1 MTKLKFVMEEPMKAI
16 ICTKYGP
23 PEVLQIT
30 EVEKPKIK
38 DDEVLIK
45 IHASTVTAGDV
56 KLRSSDFPFMY
67 WFPSRLMFGLTK
79 PKNKITGCELAG
91 EIVTVGKNVRNFITG
106 DQVFGYSGF
115 TFGANAEYISLH
127 EEGVLAKKPIN
138 MTFEQAAAV
147 PVGAITALHFLRKSI
162 IQNGQKVLIYG
173 ASGSVG
179 TYAIQLAKYFGTE
192 VTALCSTSNLELVR
206 SLGAN
211 EVIDYTNEDF
221 AKSKNTYDIIFD
233 TVGKSSFSNCKRLL
247 NKDGVYLLSAVWKL
261 SVYFQ
266 AIWSNLISDKKAIV
280 GVANMNNE
288 DLNYIKALIEADK
301 LKAVIDRHYPLD
313 QIVEAHRYV
322 EKGHKK
328 GNVVINIRGISD
340 C

>member
-1 MTKLKFVMEEPMKAI
+1 MKAI

-23 PEVLQIT
+23 PEVLQLT

-45 IHASTVTAGDV
+45 IHATTVTAGDV
-56 KLRSSDFPFMY
+56 KLRSSDFPYMY
-67 WFPSRLMFGLTK
+67 WLLSRLMFGLTK
-79 PKNKITGCELAG
+79 PKNQIPGCELAG
-91 EIVTVGKNVRNFITG
+91 EIVTVGKNVRNFKTG

-138 MTFEQAAAV
+138 MSFEQAAAV
-147 PVGAITALHFLRKSI
+147 PVGALTALHFLRRSI

-206 SLGAN
+206 ALGAN
-211 EVIDYTNEDF
+211 EVIDYTNEDL
-221 AKSKNTYDIIFD
+221 AKSKKTFDIIFD

-266 AIWSNLISDKKAIV
+266 AIWSNLISNKKAIL

-322 EKGHKK
+322 EKGHKM
-328 GNVVINIRGISD
+328 GNVVINIRGFSD
-340 C
+340 F

>member
-1 MTKLKFVMEEPMKAI
+1 MKAI

-45 IHASTVTAGDV
+45 IHATTVTAGDV
-56 KLRSSDFPFMY
+56 KLRSSDFPYMY
-67 WFPSRLMFGLTK
+67 WLLSRLMFGLTK
-79 PKNKITGCELAG
+79 PKNQIPGCELAG
-91 EIVTVGKNVRNFITG
+91 EIVTVGKNVRNFKTG

-138 MTFEQAAAV
+138 MSFEQAAAV
-147 PVGAITALHFLRKSI
+147 PVGALTALHFLRRSI

-206 SLGAN
+206 ALGAI
-211 EVIDYTNEDF
+211 EVIDYTNEDL
-221 AKSKNTYDIIFD
+221 AKSKKTFDIIFD

-247 NKDGVYLLSAVWKL
+247 NKDGVYLISAVWKL

-266 AIWSNLISDKKAIV
+266 AIWSNLISNKKAIL

-340 C
+340 F

>member
-1 MTKLKFVMEEPMKAI
+1 MKAI

-23 PEVLQIT
+23 PEVLQTT

-45 IHASTVTAGDV
+45 IHATTVTAGDV

-67 WFPSRLMFGLTK
+67 WLPSRLMFGLTK
-79 PKNKITGCELAG
+79 PKNQIPGCELAG
-91 EIVTVGKNVRNFITG
+91 EIVTVGKNVRNFKTG

-138 MTFEQAAAV
+138 MSFEQAAAV
-147 PVGAITALHFLRKSI
+147 PVGALTALHFLRRSI

-206 SLGAN
+206 ALGAN

-221 AKSKNTYDIIFD
+221 AKSKKTYDIIFD
-233 TVGKSSFSNCKRLL
+233 TVGKSSFPNCKRLL

-266 AIWSNLISDKKAIV
+266 AIWSNIISNKKTIL
-280 GVANMNNE
+280 GVANMNYE

-301 LKAVIDRHYPLD
+301 LKAVIDRQYPLE

-328 GNVVINIRGISD
+328 GNVVINIRGVSD

>member
-1 MTKLKFVMEEPMKAI
+1 MKAI

-45 IHASTVTAGDV
+45 IHATTVTAGDV

-67 WFPSRLMFGLTK
+67 WLPSRLMFGLTK
-79 PKNKITGCELAG
+79 PKNQIPGCELAG
-91 EIVTVGKNVRNFITG
+91 EIVTVGKNVRNFKTG

-127 EEGVLAKKPIN
+127 KEGVLAKKPIN
-138 MTFEQAAAV
+138 MSFEQAAAV
-147 PVGAITALHFLRKSI
+147 PVGALTALHFLRRSI

-206 SLGAN
+206 ALGAN
-211 EVIDYTNEDF
+211 EVIDYTNKDF
-221 AKSKNTYDIIFD
+221 AKSKKTYDIIFD

-266 AIWSNLISDKKAIV
+266 AIWSNLISDKKAIF

-288 DLNYIKALIEADK
+288 DLNYIKALIEEDK
-301 LKAVIDRHYPLD
+301 LKTVIDRQYPLD

>member
-45 IHASTVTAGDV
+45 IHATTVTAGDV
-56 KLRSSDFPFMY
+56 KLRSSDFPYMY
-67 WFPSRLMFGLTK
+67 WLPSRLMFGLTK
-79 PKNKITGCELAG
+79 PKNKIPGCELAG
-91 EIVTVGKNVRNFITG
+91 EIVTIGKNVKNFKSG

-138 MTFEQAAAV
+138 MSFEQAAAV
-147 PVGAITALHFLRKSI
+147 PVGALTALHFLRKSI

-179 TYAIQLAKYFGTE
+179 TYAIQLAKYFSTE

-206 SLGAN
+206 ALGAN
-211 EVIDYTNEDF
+211 EVIDYTNEDIY
-221 AKSKNTYDIIFD
+221 KSKKTYDIIFD
-233 TVGKSSFSNCKRLL
+233 TVGKSSFSNCKKLL

-266 AIWSNLISDKKAIV
+266 AIWSNLISNKKAIL
-280 GVANMNNE
+280 GIANMNKE

-301 LKAVIDRHYPLD
+301 LKAVIDRQYPLD

>member
-1 MTKLKFVMEEPMKAI
+1 MEEPMKAI
-16 ICTKYGP
+16 VCTKYGP

-45 IHASTVTAGDV
+45 IHATTVTAGDV
-56 KLRSSDFPFMY
+56 KLRSSDFPYMY
-67 WFPSRLMFGLTK
+67 WLPSRLMFGLTK
-79 PKNKITGCELAG
+79 PKNKIPGCELAG
-91 EIVTVGKNVRNFITG
+91 EIVTVGKNVKNFKPG

-115 TFGANAEYISLH
+115 TFGANAEYISIH

-138 MTFEQAAAV
+138 MSFEQAAAV
-147 PVGAITALHFLRKSI
+147 PVGALTALQFLRRSI

-192 VTALCSTSNLELVR
+192 VTALCSTSNLEFVR
-206 SLGAN
+206 ALGAN
-211 EVIDYTNEDF
+211 EVIDYTNEDL
-221 AKSKNTYDIIFD
+221 AKSKKTYDIIFD

-266 AIWSNLISDKKAIV
+266 AIWSNLIGNKKAIF
-280 GVANMNNE
+280 GVVNLNYE

-301 LKAVIDRHYPLD
+301 LKAVIDRQYPLE

-328 GNVVINIRGISD
+328 GNVVINIRGSSD

>member
-1 MTKLKFVMEEPMKAI
+1 MTKLKLVMEEPMKAI
-16 ICTKYGP
+16 VCTKYGP
-23 PEVLQIT
+23 PEVLQIK

-45 IHASTVTAGDV
+45 IHATTVTAGDV

-67 WFPSRLMFGLTK
+67 WLPSRIMFGLTK
-79 PKNKITGCELAG
+79 PKNKIIGCELAG
-91 EIVTVGKNVRNFITG
+91 EIVTVGKNVRNFKTG

-138 MTFEQAAAV
+138 MSFEQAAAV
-147 PVGAITALHFLRKSI
+147 PVGALTALHFLRKSI

-206 SLGAN
+206 ALGAN
-211 EVIDYTNEDF
+211 EVIDYTNEDI
-221 AKSKNTYDIIFD
+221 AKSKKTYDIIFD

-266 AIWSNLISDKKAIV
+266 AIWSNLISNKKAIL
-280 GVANMNNE
+280 GVANMNYE
-288 DLNYIKALIEADK
+288 DLYYIKALIEADK
-301 LKAVIDRHYPLD
+301 LKAVIDRNYSLD

>member
-1 MTKLKFVMEEPMKAI
+1 MKAI

-23 PEVLQIT
+23 PEVLQIK

-45 IHASTVTAGDV
+45 IHATTVTAGDV

-67 WFPSRLMFGLTK
+67 WLPSRIMFGLTK
-79 PKNKITGCELAG
+79 PKNKIPGCELAG
-91 EIVTVGKNVRNFITG
+91 EIVTVGKNVRNFKTG
-106 DQVFGYSGF
+106 DQVFGYSGI

-138 MTFEQAAAV
+138 MSFEQAAAV
-147 PVGAITALHFLRKSI
+147 PVGALTALHFLRKSI

-206 SLGAN
+206 ALGAN
-211 EVIDYTNEDF
+211 DVIDYTNEDI
-221 AKSKNTYDIIFD
+221 ANSKKTYDIIFD

-266 AIWSNLISDKKAIV
+266 AIWSNLISNKKAIL
-280 GVANMNNE
+280 GVANMNYE

-301 LKAVIDRHYPLD
+301 LKAVIDRNYPLD

-328 GNVVINIRGISD
+328 GNVVINIRGILD

>member
-1 MTKLKFVMEEPMKAI
+1 MTKLKLVMEEPMKAI

-23 PEVLQIT
+23 PEVLQIA

-38 DDEVLIK
+38 DNEVLIK
-45 IHASTVTAGDV
+45 IHATTVTAGDV

-67 WFPSRLMFGLTK
+67 WLLSRLMFGLSK
-79 PKNKITGCELAG
+79 PKNKIPGCELAG
-91 EIVTVGKNVRNFITG
+91 EIVTVGKNVRKFKPG

-115 TFGANAEYISLH
+115 TFGANAEYIALH
-127 EEGVLAKKPIN
+127 EESVLAKKPIN
-138 MTFEQAAAV
+138 MSFEQAAAV
-147 PVGAITALHFLRKSI
+147 PVGALTALHFLRRSI

-192 VTALCSTSNLELVR
+192 VTALCSTSNLEMVKT
-206 SLGAN
+206 LGAN
-211 EVIDYTNEDF
+211 EVIDYTNEDLS
-221 AKSKNTYDIIFD
+221 KSKKTYDIIFD
-233 TVGKSSFSNCKRLL
+233 TVGKSSFSNCRTLL

-266 AIWSNLISDKKAIV
+266 ALWSNLISHKKTIL
-280 GVANMNNE
+280 GVANMNKE

-301 LKAVIDRHYPLD
+301 LKAVIDRQYTLD

-328 GNVVINIRGISD
+328 GNVVINIRGN
-340 C
+340 

>member
-1 MTKLKFVMEEPMKAI
+1 MTQLKFVMEEPMKAI

-45 IHASTVTAGDV
+45 IHATTVTAGDV

-67 WFPSRLMFGLTK
+67 WLPSRLMFGLTK
-79 PKNKITGCELAG
+79 PKNQIPGCELAG
-91 EIVTVGKNVRNFITG
+91 EIVTVGKNVRNFKTG

-127 EEGVLAKKPIN
+127 KEGVLAKKPIN
-138 MTFEQAAAV
+138 MSFEQAATV
-147 PVGAITALHFLRKSI
+147 PVGALTALHFLRRSI

-206 SLGAN
+206 ALGAN

-221 AKSKNTYDIIFD
+221 AKSKKTYDIIFD

-266 AIWSNLISDKKAIV
+266 AIWSNLISNKKAIF

-301 LKAVIDRHYPLD
+301 LKTVIDRQYPLD

>member
-45 IHASTVTAGDV
+45 IHATTVTAGDV

-67 WFPSRLMFGLTK
+67 WLPSRLMFGLTK
-79 PKNKITGCELAG
+79 PKNQIPGCELAG
-91 EIVTVGKNVRNFITG
+91 EIVTVGKNVRNFKTG

-115 TFGANAEYISLH
+115 NFGSNAEYISLH

-138 MTFEQAAAV
+138 MSFEQAAAV
-147 PVGAITALHFLRKSI
+147 PVGALTALHFLRGSI

-192 VTALCSTSNLELVR
+192 VTALCSTANLELVR
-206 SLGAN
+206 ALGAN
-211 EVIDYTNEDF
+211 EVIDYTNEDLS
-221 AKSKNTYDIIFD
+221 KSKKTYDIIFD

-266 AIWSNLISDKKAIV
+266 AIWSNLFSNKKAIL

-301 LKAVIDRHYPLD
+301 LKAVIDRQYPLN

>member
-1 MTKLKFVMEEPMKAI
+1 MKAI

-23 PEVLQIT
+23 PEVLQLT

-45 IHASTVTAGDV
+45 IHATTVTAGDV

-67 WFPSRLMFGLTK
+67 WLPSRLMFGLTK
-79 PKNKITGCELAG
+79 PKNQIPGCELAG
-91 EIVTVGKNVRNFITG
+91 EIVTVGKNVRNFKTG

-115 TFGANAEYISLH
+115 NFGSNAEYISLH

-138 MTFEQAAAV
+138 MSFEQAAAV
-147 PVGAITALHFLRKSI
+147 PVGALTALHFLRGSI

-192 VTALCSTSNLELVR
+192 VTALCSTANLELVR
-206 SLGAN
+206 ALGAN
-211 EVIDYTNEDF
+211 EVIDYTNEDLS
-221 AKSKNTYDIIFD
+221 KSKKTYDIIFD

-266 AIWSNLISDKKAIV
+266 AIWSNLFSNKKAIL

-301 LKAVIDRHYPLD
+301 LKAVIDRQYPLN

>member
-1 MTKLKFVMEEPMKAI
+1 MKAI

-23 PEVLQIT
+23 PEVLQIK

-45 IHASTVTAGDV
+45 IHATTVTAGDV

-67 WFPSRLMFGLTK
+67 WLPSRLMFGLTK
-79 PKNKITGCELAG
+79 PKNQIPGCELAG
-91 EIVTVGKNVRNFITG
+91 EIVTVGKNVRNFKTG

-127 EEGVLAKKPIN
+127 EESVLAKKPIN
-138 MTFEQAAAV
+138 MSFEQATAV
-147 PVGAITALHFLRKSI
+147 PVGALTALHFLRRSI

-206 SLGAN
+206 ALGAN
-211 EVIDYTNEDF
+211 EVIDYTNEDL
-221 AKSKNTYDIIFD
+221 AKSKKTYDIIFD

-266 AIWSNLISDKKAIV
+266 AIWSNLISNKKAIL
-280 GVANMNNE
+280 GIANMNNE

-301 LKAVIDRHYPLD
+301 LTAVIDRQYSLE

>member
-1 MTKLKFVMEEPMKAI
+1 MKAI

-23 PEVLQIT
+23 PEVLQTT

-45 IHASTVTAGDV
+45 IHATTVTAGDV

-67 WFPSRLMFGLTK
+67 WLPSRLMFGLTK
-79 PKNKITGCELAG
+79 PKNQIPGCELAG
-91 EIVTVGKNVRNFITG
+91 EIVTVGKNVRNFKTG

-138 MTFEQAAAV
+138 MSFEQAAAV
-147 PVGAITALHFLRKSI
+147 PVGALTALHFLRRSI

-206 SLGAN
+206 ALGAN
-211 EVIDYTNEDF
+211 KVIDYTNEDF
-221 AKSKNTYDIIFD
+221 AKSKKTYDIIFD
-233 TVGKSSFSNCKRLL
+233 TVGKSSFPNCKRLL

-266 AIWSNLISDKKAIV
+266 AIWSNVISNKKTIL
-280 GVANMNNE
+280 GVANMNYE

-301 LKAVIDRHYPLD
+301 LKAVIDRQYPLE

>member
-1 MTKLKFVMEEPMKAI
+1 MKAI

-45 IHASTVTAGDV
+45 IHATTVTAGDV
-56 KLRSSDFPFMY
+56 KLRSSDFPYMY
-67 WFPSRLMFGLTK
+67 WLPSRLMFGLTK

-91 EIVTVGKNVRNFITG
+91 EIVTVGKNVRNFKTG

-138 MTFEQAAAV
+138 MSFEQAAAV
-147 PVGAITALHFLRKSI
+147 PVGALTALHFLRKSI

-211 EVIDYTNEDF
+211 EVIDYTNEDL
-221 AKSKNTYDIIFD
+221 AKGKKTYDIIFD
-233 TVGKSSFSNCKRLL
+233 TVGKSTFSNCKRLL

-266 AIWSNLISDKKAIV
+266 AIWCNLISNKKAIF

>member
-1 MTKLKFVMEEPMKAI
+1 MTKLKFVMEEPMKAN

-23 PEVLQIT
+23 PEVLQIK
-30 EVEKPKIK
+30 EIEKPKIK

-45 IHASTVTAGDV
+45 IHATTVTAGDV

-67 WFPSRLMFGLTK
+67 WLPSRLMFGLTK
-79 PKNKITGCELAG
+79 PKNKISGCELAG
-91 EIVTVGKNVRNFITG
+91 EIVTVGKNVGSFKIG

-127 EEGVLAKKPIN
+127 EKGVLAKKPIN
-138 MTFEQAAAV
+138 MSFEQAAAV
-147 PVGAITALHFLRKSI
+147 PVGALTALHFLRRSI
-162 IQNGQKVLIYG
+162 IQKGQKVLIYG

-192 VTALCSTSNLELVR
+192 VTGLCSTSNLELVR
-206 SLGAN
+206 ALGAN
-211 EVIDYTNEDF
+211 EVIDYTNEDL
-221 AKSKNTYDIIFD
+221 AKSKKTYDIIFD

-266 AIWSNLISDKKAIV
+266 AIWSNLISNKKAIL

-301 LKAVIDRHYPLD
+301 LKAVIDRHYPLE

>member
-1 MTKLKFVMEEPMKAI
+1 MKAI

-30 EVEKPKIK
+30 EVEKPKLK
-38 DDEVLIK
+38 NEEVLIK
-45 IHASTVTAGDV
+45 IHASTVTVGDV
-56 KLRSSDFPFMY
+56 KLRSSDFPYMY
-67 WFPSRLMFGLTK
+67 WLPSRLMFGLTK

-91 EIVTVGKNVRNFITG
+91 EIVTVGKNVRNFKTG

-221 AKSKNTYDIIFD
+221 AKSKKTYDIIFD

-266 AIWSNLISDKKAIV
+266 AIWSNLFDNKKAIL
-280 GVANMNNE
+280 GLANMNNE

-301 LKAVIDRHYPLD
+301 LKAVIDRQYPLD

-328 GNVVINIRGISD
+328 GNVVINIRGI
-340 C
+340 

>member
-1 MTKLKFVMEEPMKAI
+1 MTKLMFVMEEPMKAI

-23 PEVLQIT
+23 PEVLQIK

-45 IHASTVTAGDV
+45 IHATTVTAGDV

-67 WFPSRLMFGLTK
+67 WLPSRLMFGLTK
-79 PKNKITGCELAG
+79 PKNKISGCELAG
-91 EIVTVGKNVRNFITG
+91 EIVKVGKNVRNFKIG

-138 MTFEQAAAV
+138 MSFEQAAAV
-147 PVGAITALHFLRKSI
+147 PVGALTALHFLRRSI

-206 SLGAN
+206 ALGAN
-211 EVIDYTNEDF
+211 EVIDYTNEDL
-221 AKSKNTYDIIFD
+221 AKSKKTYDIIFD
-233 TVGKSSFSNCKRLL
+233 TVGKSSFSNCKRML

-266 AIWSNLISDKKAIV
+266 AIWSNLISNKKAIL

-301 LKAVIDRHYPLD
+301 LKAVIDRQYPLD
-313 QIVEAHRYV
+313 QIVDAHRYV

-328 GNVVINIRGISD
+328 GNVVINIREISD

>member
-1 MTKLKFVMEEPMKAI
+1 MKAI

-45 IHASTVTAGDV
+45 IHATTVTAGDV
-56 KLRSSDFPFMY
+56 KLRSSDFPYMY
-67 WFPSRLMFGLTK
+67 WLLSRLMFGLTK
-79 PKNKITGCELAG
+79 PKNQIPGCELAG
-91 EIVTVGKNVRNFITG
+91 EIVTVGKNVRNFKTG

-138 MTFEQAAAV
+138 MSFEQAAAV
-147 PVGAITALHFLRKSI
+147 PVGALTALHFLRRSI

-206 SLGAN
+206 ALGAN
-211 EVIDYTNEDF
+211 EVIDYTNEDL
-221 AKSKNTYDIIFD
+221 AKSKKTFDIIFD

-266 AIWSNLISDKKAIV
+266 AIWSNLISNKKAIL

-322 EKGHKK
+322 EKGHKM

-340 C
+340 F

>member
-1 MTKLKFVMEEPMKAI
+1 MKAI

-45 IHASTVTAGDV
+45 IHATTVTAGDV
-56 KLRSSDFPFMY
+56 KLRSSDFPYMY
-67 WFPSRLMFGLTK
+67 WLPSRLMFGLTK
-79 PKNKITGCELAG
+79 PKNKIPGCELAG
-91 EIVTVGKNVRNFITG
+91 EIVTVGKNVKNFKPG

-138 MTFEQAAAV
+138 MSFEQAAAV
-147 PVGAITALHFLRKSI
+147 PVGALTALQFLRRSI

-192 VTALCSTSNLELVR
+192 VTALCSTSNLEFVR
-206 SLGAN
+206 ALGAN
-211 EVIDYTNEDF
+211 EVIDYTNEDL
-221 AKSKNTYDIIFD
+221 AKSKKTYDIIFD

-266 AIWSNLISDKKAIV
+266 AIWSNLIGNKKAIF
-280 GVANMNNE
+280 GVANMNYE

-301 LKAVIDRHYPLD
+301 LKAVIDRQYPLE

-328 GNVVINIRGISD
+328 GNVVINIRGS
-340 C
+340 

>member
-1 MTKLKFVMEEPMKAI
+1 MKAI

-23 PEVLQIT
+23 PEVLQTT

-45 IHASTVTAGDV
+45 IHATTVTAGDV

-67 WFPSRLMFGLTK
+67 WLPSRLMFGLTK
-79 PKNKITGCELAG
+79 PKNQIPGCELAG
-91 EIVTVGKNVRNFITG
+91 EIVTVGKNVRNFKTG

-138 MTFEQAAAV
+138 MSFEQAAAV
-147 PVGAITALHFLRKSI
+147 PVGALTALHFLRRSI

-206 SLGAN
+206 ALGAN

-221 AKSKNTYDIIFD
+221 AKSKKTYDIIFD
-233 TVGKSSFSNCKRLL
+233 TVGKSSFPNCKRLL
-247 NKDGVYLLSAVWKL
+247 NKDGVYLLSAVWKI

-266 AIWSNLISDKKAIV
+266 AIWSNIISNKKTIL
-280 GVANMNNE
+280 GVANMNYE

-301 LKAVIDRHYPLD
+301 LKAVIDRQYPLE

-328 GNVVINIRGISD
+328 GNVVINIREVSD

>member
-1 MTKLKFVMEEPMKAI
+1 MKAI

-45 IHASTVTAGDV
+45 IHATTVTAGDV

-67 WFPSRLMFGLTK
+67 WLPSRLMFGLTK
-79 PKNKITGCELAG
+79 PKNQIPGCELAG
-91 EIVTVGKNVRNFITG
+91 EIVTVGKNVRNFKTG

-115 TFGANAEYISLH
+115 NFGSNAEYISLH

-138 MTFEQAAAV
+138 MSFEQAAAV
-147 PVGAITALHFLRKSI
+147 PVGALTALHFLRGSI

-192 VTALCSTSNLELVR
+192 VTALCSTANLELVR
-206 SLGAN
+206 ALGAN
-211 EVIDYTNEDF
+211 EVIDYTNEDLS
-221 AKSKNTYDIIFD
+221 KSKKTYDIIFD

-266 AIWSNLISDKKAIV
+266 AIWSNLFSNKKAIL

-301 LKAVIDRHYPLD
+301 LKAVIDRQYPLN

>member
-1 MTKLKFVMEEPMKAI
+1 MKAI

-23 PEVLQIT
+23 PEVLQLT

-45 IHASTVTAGDV
+45 IHATTVTAGDV

-67 WFPSRLMFGLTK
+67 WLPSRLMFGFTK
-79 PKNKITGCELAG
+79 PKNQIPGCELAG
-91 EIVTVGKNVRNFITG
+91 EIVTVGKNVRNFKTG

-127 EEGVLAKKPIN
+127 EESVLAKKPKN
-138 MTFEQAAAV
+138 MSFEQAAAI
-147 PVGAITALHFLRKSI
+147 PVGALTALHFLRRSI

-192 VTALCSTSNLELVR
+192 VTALCSTSNVELVKA
-206 SLGAN
+206 LGAD
-211 EVIDYTNEDF
+211 EVIDYTNEDL

-266 AIWSNLISDKKAIV
+266 AIWSNLISNKKAIF
-280 GVANMNNE
+280 GVANMNYE

-301 LKAVIDRHYPLD
+301 LKAVIDREYPLE

-328 GNVVINIRGISD
+328 GNVVINIRGSSD

>member
-45 IHASTVTAGDV
+45 IHATTVTAGDV

-67 WFPSRLMFGLTK
+67 WLPSRLMFGLTK
-79 PKNKITGCELAG
+79 PKNQIPGCELAG
-91 EIVTVGKNVRNFITG
+91 EIVTVGKNVRNFKTG

-115 TFGANAEYISLH
+115 NFGSNAEYISLH
-127 EEGVLAKKPIN
+127 EAGVLAKKPIN
-138 MTFEQAAAV
+138 MSFEQAAAV
-147 PVGAITALHFLRKSI
+147 PVGALTALHFLRGSI

-192 VTALCSTSNLELVR
+192 VTALCSTANLELVR
-206 SLGAN
+206 ALGAN
-211 EVIDYTNEDF
+211 EVIDYTNEDLS
-221 AKSKNTYDIIFD
+221 KSKKTYDIIFD

-266 AIWSNLISDKKAIV
+266 AIWSNLFSNKKAIL

-301 LKAVIDRHYPLD
+301 LKAVIDRQYPLN

>member
-45 IHASTVTAGDV
+45 IHATTVTAGDV

-67 WFPSRLMFGLTK
+67 WLPSRLMFGLTK
-79 PKNKITGCELAG
+79 PKNQIPGCELAG
-91 EIVTVGKNVRNFITG
+91 EIVTVGKNVRNFKTG

-115 TFGANAEYISLH
+115 NFGSNAEYISLH
-127 EEGVLAKKPIN
+127 EAGVLAKKPIN
-138 MTFEQAAAV
+138 MSFEQAAAV
-147 PVGAITALHFLRKSI
+147 PVGALTALHFLRGSI

-179 TYAIQLAKYFGTE
+179 TYAIQLARYFGTE
-192 VTALCSTSNLELVR
+192 VTALCSTANLELVR
-206 SLGAN
+206 ALGAN
-211 EVIDYTNEDF
+211 EVIDYTNEDLS
-221 AKSKNTYDIIFD
+221 KSKKTYDIIFD

-266 AIWSNLISDKKAIV
+266 AIWSNLFSNKKAIL

-301 LKAVIDRHYPLD
+301 LKAVIDRQYPLN

>member
-1 MTKLKFVMEEPMKAI
+1 MKAI

-30 EVEKPKIK
+30 EVAKPKIK

-45 IHASTVTAGDV
+45 IHATTVTAGDV
-56 KLRSSDFPFMY
+56 KLRSSDFPYMY
-67 WFPSRLMFGLTK
+67 WLLSRLMFGLTK
-79 PKNKITGCELAG
+79 PKNQIPGCELAG
-91 EIVTVGKNVRNFITG
+91 EIVTVGKNVRNFKTG

-127 EEGVLAKKPIN
+127 QEGVLAKKPIN
-138 MTFEQAAAV
+138 MSFEQAAAV
-147 PVGAITALHFLRKSI
+147 PVGALTALHFLRRSI

-206 SLGAN
+206 VLGAN
-211 EVIDYTNEDF
+211 EVIDYTNEDL
-221 AKSKNTYDIIFD
+221 AKSKKTFDIIFD

-266 AIWSNLISDKKAIV
+266 AIWSNLISNKKAIL

-340 C
+340 F

>member
-1 MTKLKFVMEEPMKAI
+1 MKAI

-45 IHASTVTAGDV
+45 IHATTVTAGDV

-67 WFPSRLMFGLTK
+67 WLPSRLMFGLTK
-79 PKNKITGCELAG
+79 PKNQIPGCELAG
-91 EIVTVGKNVRNFITG
+91 EIVTVGKNVRNFKTG

-115 TFGANAEYISLH
+115 NFGSNAEYISLH
-127 EEGVLAKKPIN
+127 EAGVLAKKPIN
-138 MTFEQAAAV
+138 MSFEQAAAV
-147 PVGAITALHFLRKSI
+147 PVGALTALHFLRGSI

-192 VTALCSTSNLELVR
+192 VTALCSTANLELVR
-206 SLGAN
+206 ALGAN
-211 EVIDYTNEDF
+211 EVIDYTNEDLS
-221 AKSKNTYDIIFD
+221 KSKKTYDIIFD

-266 AIWSNLISDKKAIV
+266 AIWSNLFSNKKAIL

-301 LKAVIDRHYPLD
+301 LKAVIDRQYPLN

>member
-23 PEVLQIT
+23 PEVLQIK

-45 IHASTVTAGDV
+45 IHATTVTAGDV

-67 WFPSRLMFGLTK
+67 WLPSRIMFGLTK
-79 PKNKITGCELAG
+79 PKNKIPGCELAG
-91 EIVTVGKNVRNFITG
+91 EIVTVGKNVRNFKTG
-106 DQVFGYSGF
+106 DQVFGYSGI

-138 MTFEQAAAV
+138 MSFEQAAAV
-147 PVGAITALHFLRKSI
+147 PVGALTALHFLRKSI

-206 SLGAN
+206 ALGAN
-211 EVIDYTNEDF
+211 DVIDYTNEDI
-221 AKSKNTYDIIFD
+221 ANSKKTYDIIFD

-266 AIWSNLISDKKAIV
+266 AIWSNLISNKKAIL
-280 GVANMNNE
+280 GVANMNYE

-301 LKAVIDRHYPLD
+301 LKAVIDRNYPLD

-328 GNVVINIRGISD
+328 GNVVINIRGILD

>member
-1 MTKLKFVMEEPMKAI
+1 MKAI

-23 PEVLQIT
+23 PEVLQIA

-38 DDEVLIK
+38 DNEVLIK
-45 IHASTVTAGDV
+45 IHATTVTAGDV

-67 WFPSRLMFGLTK
+67 WLLSRLMFGLSK
-79 PKNKITGCELAG
+79 PKNKIPGCELAG
-91 EIVTVGKNVRNFITG
+91 EIVTVGKNVRKFKPG

-115 TFGANAEYISLH
+115 TFGANAEYIALH
-127 EEGVLAKKPIN
+127 EESVLAKKPIN
-138 MTFEQAAAV
+138 MSFEQAAAV
-147 PVGAITALHFLRKSI
+147 PVGALTALHFLRRSI

-192 VTALCSTSNLELVR
+192 VTALCSTSNLEMVKT
-206 SLGAN
+206 LGAN
-211 EVIDYTNEDF
+211 EVIDYTNEDLS
-221 AKSKNTYDIIFD
+221 KSKKTYDIIFD
-233 TVGKSSFSNCKRLL
+233 TVGKSSFSNCRTLL

-266 AIWSNLISDKKAIV
+266 ALWSNLISHKKTIL
-280 GVANMNNE
+280 GVANMNKE

-301 LKAVIDRHYPLD
+301 LKAVIDRQYTLD

-328 GNVVINIRGISD
+328 GNVVINIRGN
-340 C
+340 

>member
-1 MTKLKFVMEEPMKAI
+1 MKAI
-16 ICTKYGP
+16 VCTKYGP
-23 PEVLQIT
+23 PEVLHIT

-45 IHASTVTAGDV
+45 IHATTVTAGDV

-67 WFPSRLMFGLTK
+67 WLPSRLMFGLTK
-79 PKNKITGCELAG
+79 PKNKIPGCELAG
-91 EIVTVGKNVRNFITG
+91 EIVTIGKNVRNFKTG
-106 DQVFGYSGF
+106 DKVFGYSGF

-138 MTFEQAAAV
+138 MSFEQAAAV
-147 PVGAITALHFLRKSI
+147 PVGALTALHFLRKSI

-206 SLGAN
+206 ALGAN
-211 EVIDYTNEDF
+211 EVIDYTNEDIY
-221 AKSKNTYDIIFD
+221 KSKKTYDIIFD
-233 TVGKSSFSNCKRLL
+233 TVGKSSFSNCKKLL

-266 AIWSNLISDKKAIV
+266 AIWSNLISNKKAIL
-280 GVANMNNE
+280 GVANMNKE

-301 LKAVIDRHYPLD
+301 LKAVIDRQYPLD

>member
-1 MTKLKFVMEEPMKAI
+1 MKAI

-56 KLRSSDFPFMY
+56 KLRSSDFPYMY
-67 WFPSRLMFGLTK
+67 WLPSRLMFGLTK

-91 EIVTVGKNVRNFITG
+91 EIVTVGKKVRNFKTG

-221 AKSKNTYDIIFD
+221 AKSKKTYDIIFD

-266 AIWSNLISDKKAIV
+266 AIWSNLISNKKAIF

-288 DLNYIKALIEADK
+288 DLKYIKALIEADK
-301 LKAVIDRHYPLD
+301 LEAVIDRHFPLD

>member
-45 IHASTVTAGDV
+45 IHATTVTAGDV
-56 KLRSSDFPFMY
+56 KLRSSDFPYMY
-67 WFPSRLMFGLTK
+67 WLPSRLMFGLTK
-79 PKNKITGCELAG
+79 PKNKIPGCELAG
-91 EIVTVGKNVRNFITG
+91 EIVTIGKNVKNFKSG

-138 MTFEQAAAV
+138 MSFEQAAAV
-147 PVGAITALHFLRKSI
+147 PVGALTALHFLRRSI

-192 VTALCSTSNLELVR
+192 VTALCSTSNLEFVR
-206 SLGAN
+206 ALGAN
-211 EVIDYTNEDF
+211 EVIDYTNEDL
-221 AKSKNTYDIIFD
+221 AKCKKTYDIIFD

-247 NKDGVYLLSAVWKL
+247 NKDASIY
-261 SVYFQ
+261 
-266 AIWSNLISDKKAIV
+266 
-280 GVANMNNE
+280 
-288 DLNYIKALIEADK
+288 
-301 LKAVIDRHYPLD
+301 
-313 QIVEAHRYV
+313 
-322 EKGHKK
+322 
-328 GNVVINIRGISD
+328 
-340 C
+340 

>member
-1 MTKLKFVMEEPMKAI
+1 MKAI

-45 IHASTVTAGDV
+45 IHATTVTAGDV
-56 KLRSSDFPFMY
+56 KLRSSDFPYMY
-67 WFPSRLMFGLTK
+67 WLPSRLMFGLTK
-79 PKNKITGCELAG
+79 PKNKIPGCELAG
-91 EIVTVGKNVRNFITG
+91 EIVTIGKNVKNFKSG

-138 MTFEQAAAV
+138 MSFEQAAAV
-147 PVGAITALHFLRKSI
+147 PVGALTALHFLRRSI

-192 VTALCSTSNLELVR
+192 VTALCSTSNLEFVR
-206 SLGAN
+206 ALGAN
-211 EVIDYTNEDF
+211 EVIDYTNEDL
-221 AKSKNTYDIIFD
+221 AKCKKTYDIIFD

-266 AIWSNLISDKKAIV
+266 AIWSNLIGNKKAIF
-280 GVANMNNE
+280 GVANMNYE

-301 LKAVIDRHYPLD
+301 LKAVIDRQYPLE

-328 GNVVINIRGISD
+328 GNVVINIRGS
-340 C
+340 

>member
-1 MTKLKFVMEEPMKAI
+1 MKAI

-45 IHASTVTAGDV
+45 IHATTVTAGDV
-56 KLRSSDFPFMY
+56 KLRSSDFPYMY
-67 WFPSRLMFGLTK
+67 WLLSRLMFGLTK
-79 PKNKITGCELAG
+79 PKNKILGCELAG
-91 EIVTVGKNVRNFITG
+91 EIVAVGKNVRNFKTG
-106 DQVFGYSGF
+106 DPVFGYSGF

-138 MTFEQAAAV
+138 MSFEQAAAV
-147 PVGAITALHFLRKSI
+147 PVGALTALHFLRRSI

-206 SLGAN
+206 ALGAN
-211 EVIDYTNEDF
+211 EVIDYTNEDL
-221 AKSKNTYDIIFD
+221 AKSKKTYDIIFD
-233 TVGKSSFSNCKRLL
+233 TVGKSSFSNCIRLL
-247 NKDGVYLLSAVWKL
+247 NKDGVYLLSAVWNL

-266 AIWSNLISDKKAIV
+266 AAWSNLMSNKKAIL

-301 LKAVIDRHYPLD
+301 LKTVIDRHYPLE

-328 GNVVINIRGISD
+328 GNVVINIRGTSD

>member
-1 MTKLKFVMEEPMKAI
+1 MKAI

-23 PEVLQIT
+23 PEVLQIK

-45 IHASTVTAGDV
+45 IHATTVTAGDV

-67 WFPSRLMFGLTK
+67 WLPSRLMFGLTK
-79 PKNKITGCELAG
+79 PKNKISGCELAG
-91 EIVTVGKNVRNFITG
+91 EIVKVGKNVRNFKIG

-138 MTFEQAAAV
+138 MSFEQAAAV
-147 PVGAITALHFLRKSI
+147 PVGALTALHFLRRSI

-206 SLGAN
+206 ALGAN
-211 EVIDYTNEDF
+211 EVIDYTNEDL
-221 AKSKNTYDIIFD
+221 AKSKKTYDIIFD
-233 TVGKSSFSNCKRLL
+233 TVGKSSFSNCKRML

-266 AIWSNLISDKKAIV
+266 AIWSNLISNKKAIL

-301 LKAVIDRHYPLD
+301 LKAVIDRQYPLD
-313 QIVEAHRYV
+313 QIVDAHRYV

-328 GNVVINIRGISD
+328 GNVVINIREISD